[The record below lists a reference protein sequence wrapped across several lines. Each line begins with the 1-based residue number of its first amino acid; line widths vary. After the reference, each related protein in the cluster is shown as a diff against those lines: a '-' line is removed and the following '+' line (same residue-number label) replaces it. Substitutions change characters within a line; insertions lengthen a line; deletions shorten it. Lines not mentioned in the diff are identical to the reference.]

1 MAWRCPD
8 GSSAFIFGGELIVTL
23 EHGGRLN
30 KAAEHWGIPRS
41 EWLDLSTGI
50 NPIGWP
56 VPEIPT
62 EVWQRLPEADDGL
75 ETIIRQWA
83 GAPPLA
89 ACIPVPGSQAAI
101 MALPRLRKPCRVG
114 IPVPGYREH
123 GHSWR
128 EAGHTV
134 APVGPEQTGGGA
146 SGYDD
151 RWLDQLDVLVWI
163 NPNNPTGE
171 IIPPSTL
178 LRWHQRLQ
186 KRGGWL
192 IVDEAFMD
200 ATPAF
205 SLCTHT
211 GRPGLVVLRSL
222 GKFFGLAGV
231 RAGAVLSDRVVAES
245 LKAVLGPWPLSG
257 PARYVMA
264 QALKDT
270 AWQQQTRIRLSDSVT
285 RLHELL
291 HSAGLTLVGGSAL
304 FQTVRL
310 DNPSSLQG
318 QLAVRAVLVRAFE
331 QPGML
336 RFGLAK
342 DEDGWRRL
350 AAALAERTC
359 D

>member
-1 MAWRCPD
+1 MM
-8 GSSAFIFGGELIVTL
+8 L

-30 KAAEHWGIPRS
+30 EAAERWGIPRAN
-41 EWLDLSTGI
+41 WLDLSTGI

-56 VPEIPT
+56 VPEIPA
-62 EVWQRLPEADDGL
+62 ELWQRLPEADDGL
-75 ETIIRQWA
+75 EEVIRQWS
-83 GAPPLA
+83 GAPSSA
-89 ACIPVPGSQAAI
+89 ACVPVPGSQAAI
-101 MALPRLRKPCRVG
+101 MALPRLCKPCRVG

-128 EAGHTV
+128 NAGHTV
-134 APVGPEQTGGGA
+134 IPIGPEQTRCGA
-146 SGYDD
+146 SGCDD

-192 IVDEAFMD
+192 VVDEAFMD

-205 SLCTHT
+205 SLCPHA
-211 GRPGLVVLRSL
+211 GRPGLIVLRSL

-231 RAGAVLSDRVVAES
+231 RAGAVLADSAVADA
-245 LKAVLGPWPLSG
+245 LKRVLGPWPLGG

-264 QALKDT
+264 QALSDT
-270 AWQQQTRIRLSDSVT
+270 DWQLQARA
-285 RLHELL
+285 RLHRSAKRLREVLQA
-291 HSAGLTLVGGSAL
+291 AGLTLAGGSAL
-304 FQTVRL
+304 FLTVRADHPQL
-310 DNPSSLQG
+310 LAD
-318 QLAVRAVLVRAFE
+318 QLAEQGVLVRAFE

-336 RFGLAK
+336 RFGLAAG
-342 DEDGWRRL
+342 ENQWRML
-350 AAALAERTC
+350 EMALTGKTC
-359 D
+359 E